1 MLKLY
6 GCCIVSHCPNAFQT
20 YNLTLNRSGRKIGI
34 PVSYPP
40 DLSVRDCSRWKVLV
54 DTIILLIFK
63 AYKNIQL
70 LYKEQQFRNLRDT
83 S

>member
-20 YNLTLNRSGRKIGI
+20 YTLTLNRSGRKIGI

-40 DLSVRDCSRWKVLV
+40 DLSVRDFSVRWKVLV
-54 DTIILLIFK
+54 DTIILLIFEAK
-63 AYKNIQL
+63 KNIQL
-70 LYKEQQFRNLRDT
+70 LCKE
-83 S
+83 